1 MGKFIFWQIK
11 RWLVPALVILG
22 VMTMSM
28 VIIAASEPLTYEI
41 NNMTGEPMYY
51 GMTNNLFLSAS
62 LYASLISIVFPMFV
76 FNYKFGIRRADF
88 YKQLPFEKN
97 ELRRIIFV
105 MGLVI
110 AMVGV
115 LVSFLLGLGLYL
127 IRYFVYDKS
136 TLIVTEYATEKL
148 YNFDYK
154 YLLFFVILLMFT
166 VFATYSISSL
176 FVYHNVT
183 VFEAIVAIILGQLF
197 LGLLTFTIAQQ
208 AVALYI
214 KNTDQEIDMVYLT
227 FSMISPV
234 IASSN
239 MNQLF
244 VGFGD
249 GIWKNLYWNVGTYFL
264 LGIGAFIWLMLVKD
278 RSADIENEKG
288 KPAPITLV
296 AVHGGFLSVMLF
308 ANMLAGY
315 TIYISLIINI
325 FVIATYF
332 FINVLYRHGFKLRLE
347 QWIPIV
353 ASSLVAIIDAIIL
366 TQH

>member
-1 MGKFIFWQIK
+1 MGKFIVWQLK

-28 VIIAASEPLTYEI
+28 VIMAASESLTYEV
-41 NNMTGEPMYY
+41 NNMTGDPMHY
-51 GMTNNLFLSAS
+51 GMANNMFIAAVIYGSI
-62 LYASLISIVFPMFV
+62 ISIVFPMFV

-97 ELRRIIFV
+97 ELRRIILV

-110 AMVGV
+110 VMMGV
-115 LVSFLLGLGLYL
+115 LVSFSLGLGLYL
-127 IRYFVYDKS
+127 IRYFTYDKS
-136 TLIVTEYATEKL
+136 SLITTEYTTEKL
-148 YNFDYK
+148 YSFDYK
-154 YLLFFVILLMFT
+154 YLIFFILLLMFT

-183 VFEAIVAIILGQLF
+183 VFEAILAVILAQLF
-197 LGLLTFTIAQQ
+197 LGLFSWSIVQQVNSLYFTYTGEEPQTI
-208 AVALYI
+208 
-214 KNTDQEIDMVYLT
+214 YLT
-227 FSMISPV
+227 FSFVSPV
-234 IASSN
+234 IAASN
-239 MNQLF
+239 MNDLF
-244 VGFGD
+244 VGLGD

-264 LGIGAFIWLMLVKD
+264 LGIGAFVWLFLVKD
-278 RSADIENEKG
+278 RSADVENEKG

-332 FINVLYRHGFKLRLE
+332 FINVLYRHGFKLKLE
-347 QWIPIV
+347 QWIPIA
-353 ASSLVAIIDAIIL
+353 ASSLVAIADAIVL
-366 TQH
+366 AA